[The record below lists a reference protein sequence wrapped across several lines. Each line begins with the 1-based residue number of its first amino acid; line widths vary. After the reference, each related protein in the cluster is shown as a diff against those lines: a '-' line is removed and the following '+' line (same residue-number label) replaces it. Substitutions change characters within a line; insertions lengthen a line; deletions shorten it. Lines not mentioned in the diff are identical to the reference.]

1 MHAASLQGLKS
12 RQSELGIGAPL
23 FIISSVYVVDG
34 FDGGTTDGERCVNG
48 EQCERR
54 VNGESAN

>member
-23 FIISSVYVVDG
+23 FIIGSVYVVDG

-48 EQCERR
+48 EQCA
-54 VNGESAN
+54 NGV